1 MYLRK
6 RNSNI
11 SIEKAIYTPA
21 QKDDQGCVTKA
32 VVRSTRYLGS
42 VKVWTQFKD
51 VPQKILQELSAEET
65 AELQRELAPNQ
76 PKEFSALERLSYA
89 LSSAS
94 NDLQGCVAKYG
105 LEEAKKVLEARMKA
119 ADDAWS
125 AFFKTAQDLGL
136 KRKPRRAKPDVA

>member
-21 QKDDQGCVTKA
+21 QKDDQGCVIKA
-32 VVRSTRYLGS
+32 VVRSTKYLGS

-51 VPQKILQELSAEET
+51 VPQKILQELSAEEI
-65 AELQRELAPNQ
+65 AELQKELAPNQ
-76 PKEFSALERLSYA
+76 PKEFSSLERLSYT

-94 NDLQGCVAKYG
+94 SDLQGCVAKYG
-105 LEEAKKVLEARMKA
+105 LEEAKKLLEARMKT
-119 ADDAWS
+119 ADEAWT

-136 KRKPRRAKPDVA
+136 KRKPRRAKPDAA